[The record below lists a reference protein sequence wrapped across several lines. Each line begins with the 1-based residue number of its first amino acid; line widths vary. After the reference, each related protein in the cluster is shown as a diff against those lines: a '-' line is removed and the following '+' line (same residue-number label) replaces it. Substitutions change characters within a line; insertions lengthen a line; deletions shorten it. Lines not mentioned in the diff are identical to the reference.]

1 MKSLRIL
8 ITALLLVSL
17 MAPGLAQTREYQS
30 TEEDSRYSDVLYE
43 GYQRFSQYEMVQAG
57 TANESKLAV
66 DIYRP
71 TKNGVLVT
79 NPLPEIWQH
88 QLGRATW
95 RDGRFNVFS
104 GRQ

>member
-17 MAPGLAQTREYQS
+17 MAPGLAQTRVSKPGEYS
-30 TEEDSRYSDVLYE
+30 GYSDVLYD
-43 GYQRFSQYEMVQAG
+43 GYQRFSQYVTVQAG

-71 TKNGVLVT
+71 TKDGVLVT
-79 NPLPEIWQH
+79 DHSP
-88 QLGRATW
+88 
-95 RDGRFNVFS
+95 
-104 GRQ
+104 